1 MEEPG
6 PEDVVAQLREKGLR
20 VTAPRLAVMAA
31 LAELPGHADVEAIA
45 AAARRRIGA
54 LSTQAAYDILRA
66 LHDAGLVRRIEP
78 AGSPAR
84 YETRVGD
91 NHHHVVCR
99 RAAPPGTSTARWERR
114 PASARPRRPAS
125 RWTRPRSS
133 SGDGAPIAR
142 TRRAHDR
149 HTAADDPPGTPGRTT
164 TRASGRSATRGPAT
178 LENYQF
184 LEKISHFDRE
194 RIPERVVHARG
205 FVAHGYFEAYGTI
218 GDEPAVDV
226 HPREAL
232 PGEGQAHRRSSI
244 RFSTVDRRP
253 RLLRGRPRPARLR
266 GQVQHRGRQLGPR
279 RQQPAGLLHP
289 RRDQVPRRDPLPEAG
304 SGHVPRR
311 SRTASSTS

>member
-99 RAAPPGTSTARWERR
+99 LCGATRDVDCAVGAAPCLSPSE
-114 PASARPRRPAS
+114 
-125 RWTRPRSS
+125 
-133 SGDGAPIAR
+133 
-142 TRRAHDR
+142 
-149 HTAADDPPGTPGRTT
+149 
-164 TRASGRSATRGPAT
+164 ASGFTV
-178 LENYQF
+178 
-184 LEKISHFDRE
+184 D
-194 RIPERVVHARG
+194 
-205 FVAHGYFEAYGTI
+205 EAEVIFWGRCP
-218 GDEPAVDV
+218 D
-226 HPREAL
+226 L
-232 PGEGQAHRRSSI
+232 PGPEG
-244 RFSTVDRRP
+244 
-253 RLLRGRPRPARLR
+253 
-266 GQVQHRGRQLGPR
+266 
-279 RQQPAGLLHP
+279 
-289 RRDQVPRRDPLPEAG
+289 E
-304 SGHVPRR
+304 
-311 SRTASSTS
+311 TA